1 MSLRIIAV
9 ALLAGLVLCVGEP
22 TWAGARGEANRV
34 TVRPRE
40 IDDILY
46 NPGMGF
52 TTSNSFDGEVAGYPK
67 STIAYWGWYWD
78 KIEPENG
85 VYRWEL
91 IDEVIEKARARG
103 QRVAIR
109 IMPANGRGGVPQWY
123 RDLGAKGF
131 EYASEAG
138 PTNWMP
144 DHNDPLYVEYMGRLV
159 REFGKRY
166 DGHPDIDHVDI
177 RSLGHW
183 GEWHFYFVYLTHD
196 REVDVASEVR
206 QALVDMYLDAF
217 EKTPLVMLIGGGD
230 ELEYAVANGTGW
242 RADCLGDLSSGW
254 NHMNDAYQQ
263 EIDAAGAGEAWKQAP
278 VVFEAC
284 WTMQHWADEGW
295 DIEFVFSEALRWHCS
310 VFNNKS
316 SPIPP
321 RWWGA
326 VEDFLRKMGYRLVL
340 RSASHPARVAVGESL
355 PLECQWDNIGVAPPY
370 RGYVV
375 AWQLRPMGRGG
386 WGWGDPISI
395 EDADHPVDVTT
406 WLPGRRDVRLDLALP
421 ADIEPGRYR
430 LALALLD
437 PFTREPAVRL
447 AIEGRDAQGWYSL
460 SEVEV
465 VSPEAE

>member
-1 MSLRIIAV
+1 MSIQTLTI
-9 ALLAGLVLCVGEP
+9 ALLVAIACCVAGP
-22 TWAGARGEANRV
+22 ARAAAASEADRV

-40 IDDILY
+40 IDDALY

-52 TTSNSFDGEVAGYPK
+52 TTSNCFDGEPSGYPK
-67 STIAYWGWYWD
+67 STIAYWGWYWNE
-78 KIEPENG
+78 IEPENG
-85 VYRWEL
+85 VYRWDK

-109 IMPANGRGGVPQWY
+109 IMPTNGRGGVPQWY

-131 EYASEAG
+131 EYTSEAG
-138 PTNWMP
+138 PANWMP

-159 REFGKRY
+159 RAFGERY
-166 DGHPDIDHVDI
+166 DGNSDIDHVDI

-183 GEWHFYFVYLTHD
+183 GEWHFYFVDQSLG
-196 REVDVASEVR
+196 REIEVEPEVR
-206 QALVDMYLDAF
+206 RALVDMYLDAF
-217 EKTPLVMLIGGGD
+217 KKTPLVMLIGGGE
-230 ELEYAVANGTGW
+230 ELAYAVANGAGW

-263 EIDAAGAGEAWKQAP
+263 AIDAAGVEDAWKHAP
-278 VVFEAC
+278 VVFESC
-284 WTMQHWADEGW
+284 WKMQHWADEGW
-295 DIEFVFSEALRWHCS
+295 DIEFILNEALRWHCS
-310 VFNNKS
+310 IFNNKS

-326 VEDFLRKMGYRLVL
+326 VEDFLRHMGYRFVL
-340 RSASHPARVAVGESL
+340 RSVSHPAKITAGESL

-375 AWQLRPMGRGG
+375 AWQLRPVRRGA
-386 WGWGDPISI
+386 WGEPIVI
-395 EDADHPVDVTT
+395 EDTAQPTDVTT
-406 WLPGRRDVRLDLALP
+406 WLPGLHDVRLDLTLP
-421 ADIEPGRYR
+421 AEIQPGRYR
-430 LALALLD
+430 LAVALLD

-460 SEVEV
+460 SELEV
-465 VSPEAE
+465 VAAESG

>member
-1 MSLRIIAV
+1 MSLRATTV
-9 ALLAGLVLCVGEP
+9 ALLAAIICCTGEP
-22 TWAGARGEANRV
+22 ARAGAGSEANRV

-40 IDDILY
+40 IDDVLY

-52 TTSNSFDGEVAGYPK
+52 ATSDCFDGEPSGYPK
-67 STIAYWGWYWD
+67 STLAYWGWYWD
-78 KIEPENG
+78 EIEPENG
-85 VYRWEL
+85 VYRWEV
-91 IDEVIEKARARG
+91 IDEVIQQARERG

-109 IMPANGRGGVPQWY
+109 IMPTNGRGGVPQWY

-131 EYASEAG
+131 EYVSEDG

-144 DHNDPLYVEYMGRLV
+144 DHNDPLYLKHMGRLV

-183 GEWHFYFVYLTHD
+183 GEWHFYFVSLTLD
-196 REVDVASEVR
+196 REIDARPEVR

-217 EKTPLVMLIGGGD
+217 KKTPLVMLIGGRE
-230 ELEYAVANGTGW
+230 ELAHAVAGGTGW
-242 RADCLGDLSSGW
+242 RADCLGDLSSDW
-254 NHMNDAYQQ
+254 NHMNDAYEQ
-263 EIDAAGAGEAWKQAP
+263 EIDAGGAGEAWKQAP
-278 VVFEAC
+278 VVFESC

-295 DIEFVFSEALRWHCS
+295 DIEFTFNEALRWHCS

-340 RSASHPARVAVGESL
+340 RSASHPARAIAGEPL

-375 AWQLRPMGRGG
+375 AWQLRPVARGA
-386 WGWGDPISI
+386 WGEPITI
-395 EDADHPVDVTT
+395 EDPAHPIDVTK
-406 WLPGRRDVRLDLALP
+406 WLPGPHDVKLDLALP

-430 LALALLD
+430 LAVALID

-447 AIEGRDAQGWYSL
+447 AIEGRDAQGWYNL
-460 SEVEV
+460 SQLEVAA
-465 VSPEAE
+465 PGDG